1 MNQIGYRYKNNHDGM
16 NQSNFIS
23 QKTYM
28 KPSHPVPT
36 VSIVTPTKN
45 RLRLLTEAMD
55 SVAAQTN
62 DNWEHLIV
70 DDGSDDGTEPFVKTK
85 AAADS
90 RVRFIKR
97 EGTKSGAN
105 VCRNIGIRASR
116 GAFVVFLDS
125 DDLLSPD
132 CLSDRVN
139 IMQRNQDLHFCI
151 FRAGI
156 FRIEPNDTTILW
168 HTQSPG
174 SDLDRFLQHEC
185 VWDVTGPIWRR
196 DVFDQFGFLDD
207 SLLSMQDFEFHV
219 RVLAKNASYIKQ
231 TKVDHYIRRAGREAF
246 PMTSQRRVSDPTFLR
261 AREAFPSY
269 LLKLLEEGNL
279 VTRSR
284 RDLLAGRGFTTAQCW
299 ARIGSLYNAYRCWR
313 IQRRAGLPTLGV
325 YLCGCLCLCLTRFE
339 KSERGILF
347 RLVNKWM
354 GWVRFRLESK
364 LDQNPDEKSTCEAN
378 NIKCNG
384 TGRSFPP
391 ISSGTSTLE
400 PTMAAPEGSKG

>member
-1 MNQIGYRYKNNHDGM
+1 M

-23 QKTYM
+23 QNTYM

-55 SVAAQTN
+55 SVAAQTCG
-62 DNWEHLIV
+62 NWEHLIV
-70 DDGSDDGTEPFVKTK
+70 DDGSDDGTEPFVRTK

-207 SLLSMQDFEFHV
+207 SLLSMQD
-219 RVLAKNASYIKQ
+219 LNS
-231 TKVDHYIRRAGREAF
+231 T
-246 PMTSQRRVSDPTFLR
+246 
-261 AREAFPSY
+261 
-269 LLKLLEEGNL
+269 
-279 VTRSR
+279 
-284 RDLLAGRGFTTAQCW
+284 
-299 ARIGSLYNAYRCWR
+299 
-313 IQRRAGLPTLGV
+313 
-325 YLCGCLCLCLTRFE
+325 CGCLRRMLRTLSRQRSIITFVV
-339 KSERGILF
+339 LA
-347 RLVNKWM
+347 
-354 GWVRFRLESK
+354 VRHF
-364 LDQNPDEKSTCEAN
+364 Q
-378 NIKCNG
+378 
-384 TGRSFPP
+384 
-391 ISSGTSTLE
+391 
-400 PTMAAPEGSKG
+400 